1 MTEISK
7 VFFDYKDVL
16 DVELMLGN
24 VCNFKCHYCF
34 PGSNEGDIKWPK
46 DKYNLFLKNTLSL
59 FDFYKK
65 NFNKK
70 RFYIKPLGGEPTL
83 WPLLSDYLENIRS
96 RYEVFIRMSTNA
108 SRSLR
113 YWKDNHKHFDEIII
127 SVHNEFSDPDHIID
141 VANFLYE
148 TKSCNLYVNV
158 LMDPANWDKSLYL
171 FKYLQANSEHFHL
184 GTEVVVFNGV
194 SVYDDRQKEELRNL
208 EKRQS
213 SQPFNFENEFDPPVF
228 YDKNLNS
235 IDISISEIFIQNLN
249 KWNGYKCNV
258 GIDRIYMDKTGK
270 VGGACGQQFFSE
282 PLNLFE
288 ENLDLRL
295 QEFTPVICR
304 QTICPCAS
312 EIILTK
318 EKI

>member
-1 MTEISK
+1 MTKISK

-34 PGSNEGDIKWPK
+34 PGSNNGDVKWPK
-46 DKYNLFLKNTLSL
+46 NNYDLFLKNTHIL

-96 RYEVFIRMSTNA
+96 RHEIFVRLSTNA
-108 SRSLR
+108 SRTLR
-113 YWKDNHKHFDEIII
+113 YWKDNYKYFDEIII
-127 SVHNEFSDPDHIID
+127 SVHNEFSDPDHIIN

-158 LMDPANWDKSLYL
+158 LMDPINWDESLYL
-171 FKYLQANSEHFHL
+171 FNYLQTNSEHFHL

-194 SVYDDRQKEELRNL
+194 SIYNEQQKYILENL
-208 EKRQS
+208 EKRRS
-213 SQPFNFENEFDPPVF
+213 FQPFNFENDFAPPVF
-228 YDKNLNS
+228 YDENLNS
-235 IDISISEIFIQNLN
+235 FNISISEIFIQNLN
-249 KWNGYKCNV
+249 RWKGYKCKIGV
-258 GIDRIYMDKTGK
+258 DRIYMDKAGQIK
-270 VGGACGQQFFSE
+270 GACGQQFFTE
-282 PLNLFE
+282 PVNLFE
-288 ENLDLRL
+288 ENLNLKL
-295 QEFTPVICR
+295 EKFNTVICQ
-304 QTICPCAS
+304 QTVCPCSA